1 MIKLTKSFIDR
12 LPTPKKK
19 DNGQATQVIYR
30 DESLIGFGLL
40 VGSGGTKS
48 FFIERRIGSRIKRV
62 SIGRYGLLTPT
73 QAKLKA
79 QEMLGDMAMGND
91 PAAKKKELKATSM
104 TLQQAFDDYLVTRKN
119 LKSGTIKNYQKCL
132 DGCLSDWL
140 SKRLVDIDK
149 DMIETRHRELGQKA
163 PARANN
169 TMRVLRAVFNHAMAK
184 FEDSRGHPVLKF
196 NPVGRL
202 SQNRAWYPIER
213 RQTLVKPH
221 QLQAWYEATLLLNQE
236 TTRDYLHFL
245 LFTGLRKTEAAT
257 LMWSNVD
264 FKDRTI
270 TLLDTKNSDDHILPL
285 SDFLERTLK
294 GRKAVATSN
303 WVFESPVYAG
313 EPLKEARTA
322 IKRVSELSGIAF
334 TAHDLRRTFIT
345 IAESLDIPA
354 YALKRL
360 LNHRDSNDMTA
371 SYIVSDV
378 ERLRRPM
385 QSISDFIRE
394 KIIDRDLECET

>member
-1 MIKLTKSFIDR
+1 M
-12 LPTPKKK
+12 PKKK
-19 DNGQATQVIYR
+19 ANGQATQIIYR

-48 FFIERRIGSRIKRV
+48 FFIERRVGARIKRI
-62 SIGRYGLLTPT
+62 SIGRYGLITPAK
-73 QAKLKA
+73 AKLKA
-79 QEMLGDMAMGND
+79 QEMLGELAMGND

-104 TLQQAFDDYLVTRKN
+104 TLQQAFDDYLLTRKN
-119 LKSGTIKNYQKCL
+119 LKPGTIKNYQKCL

-169 TMRVLRAVFNHAMAK
+169 TMRVLRAIFNHAMAK
-184 FEDSRGHPVLKF
+184 FEDSRGRPVLKV

-202 SQNRAWYPIER
+202 SQNRAWYPMER
-213 RQTLVKPH
+213 RQTLIKPH
-221 QLQAWYEATLLLNQE
+221 QLKAWYDATLLLNQE
-236 TTRDYLHFL
+236 ATRDYLHFL

-257 LMWSNVD
+257 LQWSNVD
-264 FKDRTI
+264 FKSRTI
-270 TLLDTKNSDDHILPL
+270 TLVNTKNSDDHILPL
-285 SDFLERTLK
+285 SDFLYELLK
-294 GRKAVATSN
+294 SRKAASDSD
-303 WVFESPVYAG
+303 WVFESPVNSG
-313 EPLKEARTA
+313 MPLKETRTA
-322 IKRVSELSGIAF
+322 IKRVSELSGVDF

-360 LNHRDSNDMTA
+360 LNHRDSSDVTA
-371 SYIVSDV
+371 GYIVSNV
-378 ERLRRPM
+378 ERLKMPM
-385 QSISDFIRE
+385 ENISRFIVSHFPEE
-394 KIIDRDLECET
+394 K

>member
-19 DNGQATQVIYR
+19 ANGQASQVIYR

-48 FFIERRIGSRIKRV
+48 FFIERRVGARIKRI
-62 SIGRYGLLTPT
+62 SIGRYGLITPAK
-73 QAKLKA
+73 AKLKA
-79 QEMLGDMAMGND
+79 QEMLGEMAIGND
-91 PAAKKKELKATSM
+91 PAAKKKELRATSM
-104 TLQQAFDDYLVTRKN
+104 TLQQAFDDYLITRKN
-119 LKSGTIKNYQKCL
+119 LKPGTIKNYRKCL

-149 DMIETRHRELGQKA
+149 DMVEARHRELGRKA

-169 TMRVLRAVFNHAMAK
+169 TMRVLRAIFNHAMAK
-184 FEDSRGHPVLKF
+184 FEDSRGRPVLKV

-202 SQNRAWYPIER
+202 SQNRAWYPVDR
-213 RQTLVKPH
+213 RQTLIKPH
-221 QLQAWYEATLLLNQE
+221 QLKAWYDATLLLNQE
-236 TTRDYLHFL
+236 VTRDYLHFL

-257 LMWSNVD
+257 LLWSNVD
-264 FKDRTI
+264 FKSRTI
-270 TLLDTKNSDDHILPL
+270 TLFDTKNSDDHILPL
-285 SDFLERTLK
+285 SDFLYDLLK
-294 GRKAVATSN
+294 GRKTVAASD
-303 WVFESPVYAG
+303 WVFESPVHVG
-313 EPLKEARTA
+313 MPLKETRTA
-322 IKRVSELSGIAF
+322 IKRVSELSGVDF

-360 LNHRDSNDMTA
+360 LNHRDSSDVTA
-371 SYIVSDV
+371 GYIVSNA
-378 ERLRRPM
+378 ERLRVPM
-385 QSISDFIRE
+385 EDISSFIIGHFRE
-394 KIIDRDLECET
+394 DK